1 MKVKPEK
8 VHVLYYHSLLIQKTM
23 GKTRILLAE
32 DDENLGS
39 LLKEYLN
46 AKGYETELFSDGNK
60 AYRGFIKEYFD
71 ICLLDVM
78 MPEKDGFTLA
88 KEIRQI
94 NSDMPILFLTAKS
107 MKEDILEGFSIGAD
121 DYITKPFS
129 MEELMYRIEAILRRI
144 NQDTARENK
153 IFQVGLY
160 LFDTQNQL
168 LKKGNK
174 KKKLT
179 TKESELLKLLCNNMN
194 KVLERNFTLRTIW
207 IDDNYFNARSMD
219 VYITKL
225 RKYLKDDPAIQII
238 NVHGK
243 GFKLIC

>member
-1 MKVKPEK
+1 
-8 VHVLYYHSLLIQKTM
+8 M

-60 AYRGFIKEYFD
+60 AYKGFIREYFD
-71 ICLLDVM
+71 LCLLDVM

-88 KEIRQI
+88 REIRQK
-94 NSDMPILFLTAKS
+94 NSDIPILFLTAKS

-129 MEELMYRIEAILRRI
+129 MEELLYRIEAILRRTK
-144 NQDTARENK
+144 QDIVQENK
-153 IFQVGLY
+153 IFQIGQY
-160 LFDTQNQL
+160 LFDTKNQF
-168 LKKGNK
+168 LKKGNQT
-174 KKKLT
+174 KKLT

-225 RKYLKDDPAIQII
+225 RKYLKDDQSIQII